1 MTVKEYFNQ
10 AYQLDARI
18 NSKIEQVSRLHEL
31 ATKATSTLSDMPG
44 SATRNTHRMEDT
56 IIKIIDLEN
65 EINKEIDRLV
75 DLKTEMTR
83 VISSVQNM
91 EYQRLLELRYLCFR
105 SWKQIADEM
114 GYSKQHIFRLHN
126 EALEKVDIPGIT
138 D

>member
-126 EALEKVDIPGIT
+126 DALEKVDIPGIT

>member
-83 VISSVQNM
+83 VISSVQNI

-126 EALEKVDIPGIT
+126 DALEKVDIPGIT

>member
-83 VISSVQNM
+83 IISSVQNI

-126 EALEKVDIPGIT
+126 DALEKVDIPGIT

>member
-83 VISSVQNM
+83 IIGSVQNI

-126 EALEKVDIPGIT
+126 DALEKVYIPGIT

>member
-65 EINKEIDRLV
+65 EINKEIDRLI

>member
-1 MTVKEYFNQ
+1 MIVKEYFNQ

-31 ATKATSTLSDMPG
+31 ANKATSTLSDMPG

-83 VISSVQNM
+83 IIGSVQNI

-126 EALEKVDIPGIT
+126 DALEKVDIPGIT

>member
-83 VISSVQNM
+83 IIGSVQNM

-126 EALEKVDIPGIT
+126 DALEKVDIPGIT

>member
-44 SATRNTHRMEDT
+44 SATRNIHRMEDT

-83 VISSVQNM
+83 VISSVQNI

-126 EALEKVDIPGIT
+126 DALEKVDIPGIT

>member
-1 MTVKEYFNQ
+1 MN
-10 AYQLDARI
+10 ASI
-18 NSKIEQVSRLHEL
+18 
-31 ATKATSTLSDMPG
+31 
-44 SATRNTHRMEDT
+44 
-56 IIKIIDLEN
+56 
-65 EINKEIDRLV
+65 
-75 DLKTEMTR
+75 KTEMTR